1 MQVEALY
8 QLFQQHP
15 DVSTDTRNIRQ
26 GCVFFALKG
35 ASFNGNAFAEQALKL
50 GAAYAVVDE
59 VEFATDP
66 RCVLVED
73 VLQALQELARLH
85 RKQLDIPII
94 GVTGTNGKTTTKELL
109 HAVLS
114 QKFKAFATRG
124 NLNNHIGVPL
134 SLLAID
140 DSYEIA
146 IIEMGAN
153 HVGEIAFLS
162 DIAQPTHG
170 LITNVGKA
178 HLEGFG
184 SFEGVKTAKGELY
197 DFIKAHDGQLFVQG
211 NNGHLME
218 MVRAKNIDEEAII
231 SYGFSNL
238 NTLYGRLIA
247 ADPYLSIAWKQ
258 ADEPQEYVVKM
269 QLTGSYNLENFLA
282 AITVGLH
289 FGLHADEINRGISEY
304 APKNNRSQITK
315 TARNTV
321 IADFYNANASSMSAA
336 LDNMSALTAPRKAI
350 ILGDMFELGE
360 DSFEEHARVVCKA
373 KGLGPFHLIFVGEEF
388 YKHRD
393 EEAKFYR
400 TTEEAKDTVASLE
413 DCFVLLK
420 ASRGMAFEQ
429 LLEVL

>member
-1 MQVEALY
+1 MQVDELY

-15 DVSTDTRNIRQ
+15 DVSTDTRNIRE
-26 GCVFFALKG
+26 GCIFFALKG
-35 ASFNGNAFAEQALKL
+35 ANFNGNAFAAQALML
-50 GAAYAVVDE
+50 GASYVVVDE
-59 VEFATDP
+59 AEVVTDS
-66 RCVLVED
+66 RCLLVDD
-73 VLQALQELARLH
+73 VLETLQKLARYH
-85 RKQLDIPII
+85 RQQLSIAVI
-94 GVTGTNGKTTTKELL
+94 GITGTNGKTTTKELM

-114 QKFKAFATRG
+114 QKLKTFATRG

-134 SLLAID
+134 SLLSID
-140 DSYEIA
+140 DSYEVA

-153 HVGEIAFLS
+153 HVGEIGFLC

-197 DFIKAHDGQLFVQG
+197 DYVYSHAGQLFVQG
-211 NNGHLME
+211 NNPYLME
-218 MVRAKNIDEEAII
+218 MTRAKNIDEETII
-231 SYGFSNL
+231 SYGFSNQ
-238 NTLYGRLIA
+238 NAVYGQLIK
-247 ADPYLSIAWKQ
+247 ADPYLLLAWKRQ
-258 ADEPQEYVVKM
+258 DEVQEYEVKT

-289 FGLHADEINRGISEY
+289 FGLHADEINRGIAEY
-304 APKNNRSQITK
+304 TPKNNRSQITK

-350 ILGDMFELGE
+350 ILGDMFELGD

-373 KGLGPFHLIFVGEEF
+373 KGLGPFYLIFVGEEF

-400 TTEEAKDTVASLE
+400 TTEEAKNTVASLE
-413 DCFVLLK
+413 GCFVLLK